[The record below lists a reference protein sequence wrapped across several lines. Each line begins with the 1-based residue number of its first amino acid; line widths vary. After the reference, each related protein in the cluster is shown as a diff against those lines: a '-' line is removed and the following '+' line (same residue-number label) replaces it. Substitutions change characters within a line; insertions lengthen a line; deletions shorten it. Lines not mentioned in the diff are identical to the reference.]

1 LRSTRFLLFGLVLG
15 LGAVVVVGPHLWPSL
30 SFFAATPSAIFWLV
44 LTLAV
49 TVLPVRGMAG
59 VGSLNISPLPLMTML
74 LLYGTQPALLAAWL
88 SGFTA
93 TLSSRSESI
102 SVDIH
107 RALLNS
113 GKHALCIL
121 AAGYVLWGTV
131 RGPSGMTAGS
141 VSNQATILRL
151 LLAHGSYFV
160 LSTTILSF
168 GLWLRDSRNPLE
180 IWRANFGWGALL
192 SWSTP
197 LGAYLLAV
205 FYLNGGLLL
214 IGILVAIGLVGILT
228 VRDHVRIRSS
238 FINLVEALRLA
249 RDGNMPHLKGDT
261 QKVVELSMALGRK
274 MRLPMRSL
282 EILEQAATL
291 HNVGYIAVDRT
302 TVLKPDRLTDEELS
316 EIRQHPESGMRIL
329 REVARMGGV
338 AEVVHC
344 HHENPDG
351 TGYPRKLKSPDIP
364 IEAAIIKAAE
374 AFVAITS
381 PRPHREKIFTKDEA
395 LERIAEIAGHS
406 VDPLV
411 AYHLCELMG
420 RQDLARQVSGGF
432 GPPTKGQIKER
443 LYKSKPKPWRFFPAK
458 RPARKA
464 IITGLAMVGGCATL
478 ICILGYIKVLEPL
491 HSGALEVQHGILGG
505 LFFLFLLG
513 LAALKPVR
521 LPWGAYVSA
530 STAIVFPMAVA
541 GGPLYAVVFG
551 LAAIAWAMVHN
562 PRTALSPTRDFGCG
576 IANGYNGYNGWHSK
590 NGYSRNGN
598 SHSERPKTEGD
609 GTDSGFHHEV
619 PGITSLIKHKALAT
633 RLSTAS
639 SYGFVLILAGCVS
652 WGMYEIGGRI
662 ADASGLHR
670 SVAELIPFFLSVS
683 TFYLMES
690 MAQVALLARSGLSPR
705 RLWQRNY
712 LKVFPEPLTYA
723 ICGYAIVLS
732 NDMLGLWAAV
742 PLFLFPTFWRHLA
755 LLRRLHL
762 LETKDSLIRSIA
774 RAIDEKDRYTGG
786 HSASV
791 VEFSVAIAR
800 EMGKSEPFVEE
811 LEEAA
816 IRHDLGKVSWP
827 SGVLRKPGALD
838 EKEEEDYKWT
848 HPDRSAEIAA
858 KAGSA
863 AAVTEMI
870 MYHHERVDG
879 RGYPHRLAGD
889 RIPLGARILCVADAF
904 DAMIHDR
911 WYRRKRDL
919 QDAID
924 ELVRCAGTQF
934 DPGVVEAFK
943 RVIDKTDLDT
953 LVEAVEEEVTSSEYK
968 VLTGV

>member
-1 LRSTRFLLFGLVLG
+1 LRNYKFFIFGLVVG
-15 LGAVVVVGPHLWPSL
+15 IGAAVIIVPEIPNV
-30 SFFAATPSAIFWLV
+30 FARIYQTPSAIFWIG

-59 VGSLNISPLPLMTML
+59 VGALNISPLPLMTML
-74 LLYGTQPALLAAWL
+74 LLYGPEMAALAGWITGLTATFSSPTRKPIVDLERALINSAKHVFCIVVAGYILWGGL
-88 SGFTA
+88 GYSGGVGASGF
-93 TLSSRSESI
+93 SS
-102 SVDIH
+102 
-107 RALLNS
+107 ALF
-113 GKHALCIL
+113 G
-121 AAGYVLWGTV
+121 
-131 RGPSGMTAGS
+131 
-141 VSNQATILRL
+141 RL
-151 LLAHGSYFV
+151 LIAHGAYFAI
-160 LSTTILSF
+160 STFLLSF
-168 GLWLRDSRNPLE
+168 AVSLRDGRSLFDV
-180 IWRANFGWGALL
+180 WRANFGWGALL

-214 IGILVAIGLVGILT
+214 IGILVGIGLVGILT

-238 FINLVEALRLA
+238 FINLIDALRLA
-249 RDGNMPHLKGDT
+249 RDGNMPHLKGET
-261 QKVVELSMALGRK
+261 QQVVELSLALGRK

-302 TVLKPDRLTDEELS
+302 TVLKPDRLTSEELS

-329 REVARMGGV
+329 REVSRMDGV
-338 AEVVHC
+338 AEVVYC

-351 TGYPRKLKSPDIP
+351 SGYPRHLKSAEIP
-364 IEAAIIKAAE
+364 IEAAIIKGAE
-374 AFVAITS
+374 SFIAVTS
-381 PRPHREKIFTKDEA
+381 PRPHREKIFNKDEA
-395 LERIAEIAGHS
+395 LERIAEVAGHS
-406 VDPLV
+406 VDPVV
-411 AYHLCELMG
+411 AYHMCEMMG
-420 RQDLARQVSGGF
+420 RQDLALRISRGF
-432 GPPTKGQIKER
+432 GPPTKDQIKAR
-443 LYKSKPKPWRFFPAK
+443 LYKPKPKPLRFFPAK
-458 RPARKA
+458 RPARRS
-464 IITGLAMVGGCATL
+464 IITGLAMVGGCAVL
-478 ICILGYIKVLEPL
+478 ICTLGYINVLEPL
-491 HSGALEVQHGILGG
+491 HSGALDVQNGILGG

-530 STAIVFPMAVA
+530 SSAIVFPMAVA
-541 GGPLYAVVFG
+541 GGPLYAVIFG

-562 PRTALSPTRDFGCG
+562 PRTALSSSKDFGCG
-576 IANGYNGYNGWHSK
+576 VANGFNGYNGWHSK
-590 NGYSRNGN
+590 NG
-598 SHSERPKTEGD
+598 HCETKGD
-609 GTDSGFHHEV
+609 ETDSRFEHKV

-639 SYGFVLILAGCVS
+639 SYGFVLILAGCAS
-652 WGMYEIGGRI
+652 WGVYRVGSGL
-662 ADASGLHR
+662 ASGLNLHR
-670 SVAELIPFFLSVS
+670 SLAELIPFFLSVS
-683 TFYLMES
+683 TFYLMET
-690 MAQVALLARSGLSPR
+690 MAQAALLARTGLSPW

-827 SGVLRKPGALD
+827 SGVLRKPGVLN
-838 EKEEEDYKWT
+838 EKEEEEYKWK
-848 HPDRSAEIAA
+848 HPDKSAEIAE
-858 KAGSA
+858 KAGSS

-870 MYHHERVDG
+870 RYHHERVDG
-879 RGYPHRLAGD
+879 EGYPHRLGGEH
-889 RIPLGARILCVADAF
+889 IPLGSRILCVADSF

-911 WYRRKRDL
+911 WYRRKRNL

-924 ELVRCAGTQF
+924 ELARCAGTQF
-934 DPGVVEAFK
+934 DPAVVEAFM

-953 LVEAVEEEVTSSEYK
+953 LVETVEEEVTSSEYE
-968 VLTGV
+968 VLAEV